1 MKSSTATELELKL
14 KAAEMNL
21 ERRISRMERLLNN
34 SMQMLSDKVA
44 REELKDKFISG
55 MKINHFMWTYERIYK
70 PRECFVSGKPIR
82 FGAKAYKG
90 INELSPLMPP
100 EDITDAIYPQVVWL
114 SKEEFTVRRLKG
126 QI

>member
-1 MKSSTATELELKL
+1 MKSSTATEMRL
-14 KAAEMNL
+14 KAAVENMD
-21 ERRISRMERLLNN
+21 RRIERMETLLTD
-34 SMQMLSDKVA
+34 QMKMLADMTA
-44 REELKDKFISG
+44 REELKNKFISG
-55 MKINHFMWTYERIYK
+55 MKINHFEWTYERIFK
-70 PRECFVSGKPIR
+70 SRKCFVSDKSIR
-82 FGAKAYKG
+82 FGTKAYKG

>member
-1 MKSSTATELELKL
+1 MKSSTATELRLQMAVENMDK
-14 KAAEMNL
+14 
-21 ERRISRMERLLNN
+21 RIDRMERLLNN
-34 SMQMLSDKVA
+34 SMQMLGDKVA

-55 MKINHFMWTYERIYK
+55 IKINHFEWTYERIYK

-100 EDITDAIYPQVVWL
+100 EEITDAIYPQVVWL
-114 SKEEFTVRRLKG
+114 SKEEFTVRRIKG